1 MLFKNRIL
9 EKCRKC
15 NRKNANS
22 SKNLKYYKL
31 GYNSLTS
38 DTCNVAKTP
47 DRTQKQI
54 HFMAQ
59 KACNSTVI
67 KAIAKVAKFYGTW
80 GS

>member
-15 NRKNANS
+15 NRKMANF
-22 SKNLKYYKL
+22 SKNLKYYKF
-31 GYNSLTS
+31 GYKSHVS
-38 DTCNVAKTP
+38 DTCNAAKTP

-59 KACNSTVI
+59 KNRQ
-67 KAIAKVAKFYGTW
+67 KP
-80 GS
+80 